1 MDRIKSLV
9 EKEYGIKV
17 DSIEKMK
24 NVYKIQSSDEI
35 FSLKKIKYEF
45 PHFLFIISA
54 MKHLE
59 NNEFDRI
66 LPFIETISGKA
77 YVVLDDGFAYLNKW
91 INARVS
97 NYENPIEM
105 AEAAVKLSELHL
117 CSRGFEVKKTMKPRI
132 GWMKWVETFNTRL
145 DEIQDFKKRI
155 EVKEERTFFDD
166 TYYNSI
172 EQGIRIGRA
181 AIDMLERSR
190 YKEVME
196 KEMTFKGFCHHD
208 YAHHN
213 ILIDNNNDMH
223 IIDFDYCILDTHLH
237 DLCSLMIRVMKNE
250 KWDID
255 TAKFII
261 ESYSLKY
268 KVKQEEIPIMAG
280 FIMFPQELWQIGIQY
295 YWENQKWDEDFFEK
309 KLLKIIEDMEPRY
322 DFAKELE
329 LLNYGG

>member
-97 NYENPIEM
+97 NYENPIEV

-117 CSRGFEVKKTMKPRI
+117 CSRGFEVKKNH
-132 GWMKWVETFNTRL
+132 ETKNRM
-145 DEIQDFKKRI
+145 DEM
-155 EVKEERTFFDD
+155 
-166 TYYNSI
+166 
-172 EQGIRIGRA
+172 GRN
-181 AIDMLERSR
+181 L
-190 YKEVME
+190 
-196 KEMTFKGFCHHD
+196 
-208 YAHHN
+208 
-213 ILIDNNNDMH
+213 
-223 IIDFDYCILDTHLH
+223 
-237 DLCSLMIRVMKNE
+237 
-250 KWDID
+250 
-255 TAKFII
+255 
-261 ESYSLKY
+261 
-268 KVKQEEIPIMAG
+268 
-280 FIMFPQELWQIGIQY
+280 
-295 YWENQKWDEDFFEK
+295 
-309 KLLKIIEDMEPRY
+309 
-322 DFAKELE
+322 
-329 LLNYGG
+329 